1 MSRPWIR
8 RHQQQVIHERKEK
21 YLLQERKEWK
31 GMEGNV
37 GNSLFLDSV
46 QFAATQFL
54 FLVKILRE
62 VWVGIHQVVFWPQT
76 VLGPEN
82 PEI

>member
-1 MSRPWIR
+1 
-8 RHQQQVIHERKEK
+8 
-21 YLLQERKEWK
+21 
-31 GMEGNV
+31 MEATV

-54 FLVKILRE
+54 FLVKILCE
-62 VWVGIHQVVFWPQT
+62 VWVGIHQVVFWLQT
-76 VLGPEN
+76 VLRPEN

>member
-1 MSRPWIR
+1 
-8 RHQQQVIHERKEK
+8 
-21 YLLQERKEWK
+21 
-31 GMEGNV
+31 MEGKILVTGKEGVERNRMERNV

>member
-1 MSRPWIR
+1 MK
-8 RHQQQVIHERKEK
+8 ER
-21 YLLQERKEWK
+21 K
-31 GMEGNV
+31 GMEATV

-54 FLVKILRE
+54 FLVKILWE
-62 VWVGIHQVVFWPQT
+62 GGVGIHQVVFWLQT
-76 VLGPEN
+76 VLRPEN

>member
-1 MSRPWIR
+1 
-8 RHQQQVIHERKEK
+8 
-21 YLLQERKEWK
+21 
-31 GMEGNV
+31 MEGTV